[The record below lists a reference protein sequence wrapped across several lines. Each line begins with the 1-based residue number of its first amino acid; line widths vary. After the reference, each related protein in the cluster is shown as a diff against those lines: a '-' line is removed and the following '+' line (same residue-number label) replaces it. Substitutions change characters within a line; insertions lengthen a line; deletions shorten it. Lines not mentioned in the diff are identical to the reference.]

1 MTVKGDWEH
10 LLRLAVISF
19 HIPPAAF
26 WRLSVKEW
34 AALTAAPAPDA
45 LRRQD
50 LTALMAAHP
59 DRSPT

>member
-1 MTVKGDWEH
+1 MSDWPAR
-10 LLRLAVISF
+10 LRLAALRF
-19 HIPPAAF
+19 HIAPDAF

-45 LRRQD
+45 LGRQD